1 MESRLVISLSRPGG
15 AHGMESFEFV
25 EYEKEDHV
33 VFVRLNRPDSLNA
46 LNPGI
51 IEELIVALERA
62 EQSDGVR
69 LVVLSGNGRAFSS
82 GYDISNEE
90 EEQSVEEKLRDPRLH
105 LDTIIDLDIPVIAA
119 VDGYALA
126 GGCNLAIACD
136 LTFASERSEFG
147 YPDMHFGEPPPKLIV
162 PFVSSSLKFAREL
175 LYSGK
180 LVPAKEAERMGIVN
194 RVVPADELDDVV
206 EEEVD
211 SILKTPGITV
221 TMVKEMINE
230 VQEAQGYHRGKL
242 DEYLGVL
249 SMETETPK
257 RFREIREEEG
267 LDAALEWMHSANKP

>member
-1 MESRLVISLSRPGG
+1 MESY
-15 AHGMESFEFV
+15 EFI
-25 EYEKEDHV
+25 EYEKAERV

-51 IEELIVALERA
+51 IEELIEALERA
-62 EQSDGVR
+62 EQAEDVR
-69 LVVLSGNGRAFSS
+69 VVVLSGNGRAFSS
-82 GYDISNEE
+82 GYDISSEE
-90 EEQSVEEKLRDPRLH
+90 EDRTVEEKLRDPRLH

-147 YPDMHFGEPPPKLIV
+147 YPDMHFGEPPPKLIL

-180 LVPAKEAERMGIVN
+180 LVSAADAERMGIVN
-194 RVVPADELDDVV
+194 RVVKEDELDAVV

-211 SILKTPGITV
+211 AILKTPRITV
-221 TMVKEMINE
+221 TMVKEMITE

-257 RFREIREEEG
+257 RFREIREEDG
-267 LDAALEWMHSANKP
+267 LEAALEWMHSADKP

>member
-1 MESRLVISLSRPGG
+1 MESY
-15 AHGMESFEFV
+15 EFI
-25 EYEKEDHV
+25 EYEEMDQV
-33 VFVRLNRPDSLNA
+33 VFVRLDRPDSLNA

-51 IEELIVALERA
+51 IEELIAALEYA
-62 EQSDGVR
+62 EQSNEVR
-69 LVVLSGNGRAFSS
+69 VVVLSGNGRAFSS
-82 GYDISNEE
+82 GYDISNAEE
-90 EEQSVEEKLRDPRLH
+90 ERTVEQKLRDPRLH
-105 LDTIIDLDIPVIAA
+105 LDTIIDLDVPVIAM

-147 YPDMHFGEPPPKLIV
+147 YPDMHFGEPPPKLIL

-180 LVPAKEAERMGIVN
+180 LVSAEEAERMGLVN
-194 RVVPADELDDVV
+194 RVVSADDLDAVV
-206 EEEVD
+206 QEEVD

-230 VQEAQGYHRGKL
+230 VQESQGYHRGKL

-257 RFREIREEEG
+257 RFREIREKEG
-267 LDAALEWMHSANKP
+267 LDAAIDWMHSADKR

>member
-1 MESRLVISLSRPGG
+1 
-15 AHGMESFEFV
+15 MESFEFI
-25 EYEKEDHV
+25 EYEKADQV

-62 EQSDGVR
+62 EQSDSVR
-69 LVVLSGNGRAFSS
+69 IVVLAGNGRAFSS
-82 GYDISNEE
+82 GYDISSEE
-90 EEQSVEEKLRDPRLH
+90 EEQSVEEKLRNPRLH
-105 LDTIIDLDIPVIAA
+105 LDTIIDLDIPVLAK

-206 EEEVD
+206 EEEVAA
-211 SILKTPGITV
+211 ILKTPGITV
-221 TMVKEMINE
+221 TMVKEMLNE
-230 VQEAQGYHRGKL
+230 VQESQGYHRGKL

-257 RFREIREEEG
+257 QFREIREEEG